1 MSAALV
7 PYFVIKNLWWL
18 LPVLSAI
25 LGAILGRK
33 LPSIHTLAVRGTSVC
48 LLLAVAFAVAV
59 GVNLTYVG
67 MSFGISYSIVRVVVL
82 LLEALVAG
90 SAVACAFS
98 PTRMGCGAA
107 ALGAVL
113 WLANATASLTGRLVF
128 VDKTPAIMF
137 WWVVAIGVLAA
148 VLAFMG
154 FFGTEKAPAV
164 KPAEPQETPPA
175 PQETTATM
183 GSLTILTGNFAGQK
197 LPLGAG
203 EELTLGSD
211 ASHCHLI
218 LDQLEIPPRLCSIR
232 WLEERNTYL
241 ISSHAPEGLLWGTGG
256 RAPSGSTI
264 EVFPQTICYL
274 PATGQPVFQVG

>member
-7 PYFVIKNLWWL
+7 PYFVIKNLWWV
-18 LPVLSAI
+18 LPILSAV
-25 LGAILGRK
+25 LGAFLGRK
-33 LPSIHTLAVRGTSVC
+33 LPRLHTLAVRGTSVC
-48 LLLAVAFAVAV
+48 LLLAVACAVAV
-59 GVNLTYVG
+59 GFDLTYVG
-67 MSFGISYSIVRVVVL
+67 MSFGISYSIVRVFVL

-90 SAVACAFS
+90 SAVTCAFS

-113 WLANATASLTGRLVF
+113 WLANATASLCGRLVF
-128 VDKTPAIMF
+128 IPKMPAIMF
-137 WWVVAIGVLAA
+137 WVVAIGVLAA

-164 KPAEPQETPPA
+164 KPTEPQETPPA
-175 PQETTATM
+175 PQEATAAM
-183 GSLTILTGNFAGQK
+183 GCLTILTGNFAGQK

-256 RAPSGSTI
+256 RAPSGSTV

-274 PATGQPVFQVG
+274 PATGQPVVQVG

>member
-1 MSAALV
+1 MDAALV
-7 PYFVIKNLWWL
+7 PHLVIKNLWWI
-18 LPVLSAI
+18 LPILSAV
-25 LGAILGRK
+25 LGAFLGRN
-33 LPSIHTLAVRGTSVC
+33 LPRFHTLAVRGTSVC

-59 GVNLTYVG
+59 GFDVYYVG

-113 WLANATASLTGRLVF
+113 WLANATASLAGRWAV
-128 VDKTPAIMF
+128 VYRMPGIMF
-137 WWVVAIGVLAA
+137 WVIVIGVLAA

-154 FFGTEKAPAV
+154 FFGTEKVAKV
-164 KPAEPQETPPA
+164 ESSEPRETPSA
-175 PQETTATM
+175 PQETAAPM
-183 GSLTILTGNFAGQK
+183 GCLTILTGNFAGQK

-256 RAPSGSTI
+256 RAPSGSTV
-264 EVFPQTICYL
+264 EVFPQKICYL
-274 PATGQPVFQVG
+274 PATGQPVIQVG